1 MATGRKSSNKTSMVI
16 VVFMAI
22 VMIIAGSVKITQNVH
37 LKKVC
42 ISTATGHVQEVHR
55 VRRRRST
62 TKYYATVSYIVNDS
76 TYTMHTDTV
85 SRHISYGEVVTVNY
99 NPDNP
104 KEAYCSKY
112 QSNPYVTVVFSFIII
127 GLAGYTVITNTIGKK
142 KESDD
147 DFYY

>member
-1 MATGRKSSNKTSMVI
+1 MSTRRTNSNTTSIVI
-16 VVFMAI
+16 LLFMA
-22 VMIIAGSVKITQNVH
+22 VVIIITGSIKITENVH

-55 VRRRRST
+55 VRRRRSA
-62 TKYYATVSYIVNDS
+62 TKYYATVSYMVNDR

-85 SRHISYGEVVTVNY
+85 RRYISYGEVVTVNY

-112 QSNPYVTVVFSFIII
+112 QSNPYVVVIFSFVIIAF
-127 GLAGYTVITNTIGKK
+127 AGYTAIKTQHDKK
-142 KESDD
+142 KSDED
-147 DFYY
+147 LYY